1 MNRLLQVFAEELN
14 VSIEILDLSS
24 SPDTIEQWDSLAA
37 MRLVAA
43 IEEEFSVQLSTS
55 DILKMTTI
63 ENAGNTLREKGVDL

>member
-1 MNRLLQVFAEELN
+1 MNRLLQVFSDELN
-14 VSIEILDLSS
+14 VPIEMLDLSS

>member
-1 MNRLLQVFAEELN
+1 MNRLLQVFSDELN
-14 VSIEILDLSS
+14 VPIEMLDLAS